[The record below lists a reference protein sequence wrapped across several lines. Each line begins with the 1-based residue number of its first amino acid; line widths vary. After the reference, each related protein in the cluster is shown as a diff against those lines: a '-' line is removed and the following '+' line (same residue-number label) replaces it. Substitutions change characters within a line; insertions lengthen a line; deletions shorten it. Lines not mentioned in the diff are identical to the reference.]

1 MHQLS
6 PAVDSTTK
14 AANFPLVTPLQRKYS
29 ELGRTTPVDVSSE
42 PLLMFELNMCVGAIF
57 ALCANVRVV
66 VGVGYRKSGAFLR
79 LSEPVLPTRPHPL
92 TRIKISRP

>member
-14 AANFPLVTPLQRKYS
+14 AANFPLVTYS

-66 VGVGYRKSGAFLR
+66 VGGGL
-79 LSEPVLPTRPHPL
+79 
-92 TRIKISRP
+92 